1 MCVCVCAIMLEKPKS
16 IFDEPEATGIPA
28 TRAAAPLNP
37 NKVMAEY
44 MDVMNEIA
52 EKQLALS
59 EWVNDQSNPNV
70 HAQDFSSMSGSDEPE
85 MTSLSASGETA
96 EDRRTWAA
104 EEFGSHKDALQSLIA
119 KAKALKA
126 QMDSL

>member
-1 MCVCVCAIMLEKPKS
+1 MLEKPKS
-16 IFDEPEATGIPA
+16 IFDEPEAIGMPA
-28 TRAAAPLNP
+28 TTRAAPLNP

-44 MDVMNEIA
+44 MEVMNEIA
-52 EKQLALS
+52 EKQLELS

-70 HAQDFSSMSGSDEPE
+70 HAQDFYSLSGSDEPA
-85 MTSLSASGETA
+85 MMSLSASGETA
-96 EDRRTWAA
+96 EDRRRWAA
-104 EEFGSHKDALQSLIA
+104 EGFGSRKDALQSLIA